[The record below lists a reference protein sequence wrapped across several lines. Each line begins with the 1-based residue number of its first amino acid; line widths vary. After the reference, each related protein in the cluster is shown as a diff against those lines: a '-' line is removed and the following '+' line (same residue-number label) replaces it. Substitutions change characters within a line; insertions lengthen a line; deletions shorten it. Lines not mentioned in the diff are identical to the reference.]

1 MNVEPQVPAPGAE
14 IVVDASGVNDY
25 GGELHGGRSL
35 RLFWAL
41 TVGLILLFWVSQW
54 GAITLLRMA
63 RMPNEG
69 TSYFLPRAGAC
80 TFAFFQSIGILA
92 IQWRLRRRSFG
103 VRAFAALGLAFVGAS
118 LHSIVNQFMFDL
130 IMDDFW
136 ATFAISDP
144 LLGILDFLW
153 SYLALSAML
162 LALAYAVDVR
172 DREDR
177 INALQALAHSAQLR
191 ALRNQLNPHFLFNTL
206 NSITSLISRGRDHE
220 AERMT
225 ESLADF
231 LRQMLAL
238 DPQKQITLSEE
249 IQLQELYLA
258 IEKARFPD
266 RLRVRLAIPDALK
279 GALVPSLITQPLV
292 ENSIKYAVARSS
304 DPVQLEIAAS
314 EEEGMLALVVQ
325 DNGGNADAPPPR
337 GARVG
342 LANVTERLRVHYGDS
357 GRLDAHARAEGGF
370 CNRITL
376 PLQLET

>member
-1 MNVEPQVPAPGAE
+1 MNAEPPMPASRAE

-25 GGELHGGRSL
+25 GGGLHDGRSL

-54 GAITLLRMA
+54 GAITLLRMV
-63 RMPNEG
+63 RMPEEG

-80 TFAFFQSIGILA
+80 TFAFFQSIGILG
-92 IQWRLRRRSFG
+92 IQWRLRRRSFR
-103 VRAFAALGLAFVGAS
+103 VRALAALGLALVGAT

-206 NSITSLISRGRDHE
+206 NSITGLISRGRDHE

-238 DPQKQITLSEE
+238 DPQKRITLSEE

-266 RLRVRLAIPDALK
+266 RLRVRLTIPDALK

-304 DPVQLEIAAS
+304 DPVQLEIAAW
-314 EEEGMLALVVQ
+314 EEDGMLALVVQ

-342 LANVTERLRVHYGDS
+342 LANVTERLRVHYGDA
-357 GRLDAHARAEGGF
+357 GRLEARPRNEGGF
-370 CNRITL
+370 CNRISL
-376 PLQLET
+376 PLQLES

>member
-1 MNVEPQVPAPGAE
+1 MNVGRSMPAAGAE
-14 IVVDASGVNDY
+14 IVVDAAGTADL
-25 GGELHGGRSL
+25 GGGLHRRRSL
-35 RLFWAL
+35 RLFWAM
-41 TVGLILLFWVSQW
+41 TVGLILLFWISQW
-54 GAITLLRMA
+54 GAITLLRMV
-63 RMPNEG
+63 RMPSEG
-69 TSYFLPRAGAC
+69 TSYFLPRAGAS
-80 TFAFFQSIGILA
+80 TFAFFLSIGILA
-92 IQWRLRRRSFG
+92 IQWRLRRHSLR
-103 VRAFAALGLAFVGAS
+103 VRAFAALGLAVAGAA
-118 LHSIVNQFMFDL
+118 LHSIFNQFMFDL

-136 ATFAISDP
+136 ATFSIMDP
-144 LLGILDFLW
+144 VLGILDFLW
-153 SYLALSAML
+153 SYLAVSAML

-206 NSITSLISRGRDHE
+206 NSITGLISRGRDRE

-231 LRQMLAL
+231 LRQTLAL
-238 DPQKQITLSEE
+238 DPQRRITLSEE

-266 RLRVRLAIPDALK
+266 RLNVHLEIPDALK
-279 GALVPSLITQPLV
+279 DALVPSLITQPLV

-314 EEEGMLALVVQ
+314 EADGMLELIVQ

-342 LANVTERLRVHYGDS
+342 LANVTERLRVHYGDA
-357 GRLDAHARAEGGF
+357 GRLDARPREQGGF
-370 CNRITL
+370 RNRISL
-376 PLQLET
+376 PLQFES